1 MLKTYRYRLYPNK
14 KQKQI
19 IDNTIELCR
28 HLYNCGL
35 EQRIRAY
42 RQNRISVTAFQQINE
57 LPGLKETFP
66 EYQNVHSQVLQDVLR
81 RLDKTF
87 KAFFLRIKAGEKGG
101 CPRFK
106 GVTRYHSF
114 TYPQPQENMLPSNG
128 KLYLPKIGRVKI
140 KLHRELPSK
149 IRTITI
155 TRKNGKYYACF
166 AVEAEANPL
175 PITGKYVGIDMG
187 VISFVATSDG
197 LLVQAPRSYRK
208 AEKRLKTYQREVSR
222 RKKGSNRRKKSV
234 QKLARAH
241 EKVANQRKDIA
252 HKVARYLVDNYDFIA
267 HEDLQVKNMV
277 KNHHLAK
284 SIHDSGWGVFFNI
297 LACKAAEAG
306 RLVVKVP
313 PQYTSQICSGCSTI
327 VKKSLAERIHKCP
340 HCGLELD
347 RDINAARNIL
357 ATALSIT
364 GSDGAFGDSLLQQ
377 AG

>member
-14 KQKQI
+14 KQKQV
-19 IDNTIELCR
+19 IDHTIELCR
-28 HLYNCGL
+28 SLYNCGL

-42 RQNRISVTAFQQINE
+42 RQRGVSVTAFQQINE
-57 LPGLKETFP
+57 LPGIKEIFP

-87 KAFFLRIKAGEKGG
+87 KAFFLRVKVGEKPGF
-101 CPRFK
+101 PRFK
-106 GVTRYHSF
+106 GENRYHSF
-114 TYPQPQENMLPSNG
+114 TYPQPKENMIPVNG

-140 KLHRELPSK
+140 KLHREIPGK
-149 IRTITI
+149 IKTVTI

-166 AVEAEANPL
+166 AVKVEANPL
-175 PITGKYVGIDMG
+175 PMTGKYVGIDVG
-187 VISFVATSDG
+187 VISFVATSDE
-197 LLVQAPRSYRK
+197 LLIEAPRSYRK
-208 AEKRLKTYQREVSR
+208 AEKRLKTLQREVSR

-252 HKVARYLVDNYDFIA
+252 HKTARYLVDNYDLIA

-284 SIHDSGWGVFFNI
+284 SIQDSGWGIFFNI

-313 PQYTSQICSGCSTI
+313 PRYTSQICSGCGAL
-327 VKKSLAERIHKCP
+327 VKKTLAVRVHKCP
-340 HCGLELD
+340 YCGLELD
-347 RDINAARNIL
+347 RDVNASRTVL
-357 ATALSIT
+357 AAALKML
-364 GSDGAFGDSLLQQ
+364 GLDGAFGDSLAV